1 MPKNNVIII
10 GAGIAGL
17 SAGIYAKK
25 AGFNVTIYES
35 HIIPGGLSTSWSRKG
50 YLFEGGMHWLTG
62 SSSKMPLYKIW
73 KELKALQ
80 ENNPIIV
87 KDPFYT
93 VINGERRLHLYRD
106 VSQLEEHFSEYAPED
121 KKAIKM
127 LCRDIRLFQPIHLVV
142 KDIAGLKATNHAKPN
157 LKELLAMIPAG
168 LRFAPLANMSYK
180 KYISKFKNND
190 IKALLNSI
198 IGERYNAISL
208 IYTLASFST
217 GDCGFPEGGSVRMAQ
232 NMANYFEELGG
243 KIIYRSKVDKVEI
256 ENSCVKGITC
266 GQTFIPADS
275 VIVTQDTRQ
284 AVDTLFY
291 PPLKESWIN
300 QMKKATVGEQ
310 NMFICLG
317 IKGNLSDLPKGIVF
331 PLEKPF
337 EFAGLSFSELRINNY
352 AEYKN
357 LSPEG
362 CTTIT
367 SLLIGNSYEFW
378 KTAKENGTYKQKKQE
393 LLEKF
398 IAELEQFIPQIK
410 GNIEVTDVAT
420 PLTYERYCHTFEGSW
435 MSVWYAGGKFSTY
448 PSKSKTVKGLYFA
461 SERTSMPGGLPIAVD
476 AGRRAAQYLC
486 RDNNIKFN

>member
-1 MPKNNVIII
+1 MSNKNIIII

-17 SAGIYAKK
+17 SAGIYARK
-25 AGFNVTIYES
+25 AGFDVTIYES
-35 HIIPGGLSTSWSRKG
+35 HIIPGGLSSSWSRKG

-62 SSSKMPLYKIW
+62 SSSKMPLNKVW
-73 KELKALQ
+73 KELRALQ

-93 VINGERRLHLYRD
+93 VINGGRRLHLYRD
-106 VSQLEEHFSEYAPED
+106 VNQLEKHFIEHAPED
-121 KKAIKM
+121 KTAIKK
-127 LCRDIRLFQPIHLVV
+127 LCKDIRIFQPVHMVV
-142 KDIAGLKATNHAKPN
+142 SDIAGLKTTNPVKQN
-157 LKELLAMIPAG
+157 LKELLKMVPAIF
-168 LRFAPLANMSYK
+168 RFTALAGMSLK
-180 KYISKFKNND
+180 KYISKFRNTD

-232 NMANYFEELGG
+232 NMADYFEELGG
-243 KIIYRSKVDKVEI
+243 KIIYRTKIDKVEI
-256 ENSCVKGITC
+256 ENNRVKGITC

-284 AVDTLFY
+284 AVETLFRV
-291 PPLKESWIN
+291 PLKERWIN
-300 QMKKATVGEQ
+300 HLKKNTIGEQ

-317 IKGNLSDLPKGIVF
+317 IKGNLSDLPKGIVY
-331 PLEKPF
+331 PLKTPF

-352 AEYKN
+352 SEYKN
-357 LSPEG
+357 HSPEG

-367 SLLIGNSYEFW
+367 SLLIGNSYDFW
-378 KTAKENGTYKQKKQE
+378 KTAKEDGTYKQKKQE

-398 IAELEQFIPQIK
+398 IAELENFIPQIK

-420 PLTYERYCHTFEGSW
+420 PLTYERYCHTFKGSW
-435 MSVWYAGGKFSTY
+435 MSVWQAGGKFSNY

-461 SERTSMPGGLPIAVD
+461 SQRSAMPGGLPIAVD

-486 RDNNIKFN
+486 RDNNIRFN